1 MKITCKKCH
10 VEYELNVTNSQLLR
24 HNLGELA
31 QTAFSNLNEDER
43 ELLISGICGKCYD
56 ELFIELEDDLC

>member
-1 MKITCKKCH
+1 MKIICH
-10 VEYELNVTNSQLLR
+10 CCETEYDINVTNSQLLR
-24 HNLGELA
+24 HNLGEKA

-56 ELFIELEDDLC
+56 TMFIENEE